1 MEPDT
6 RAAREEISFSHRP
19 HLPQNI
25 HVCWRWQGG
34 WARVRRERERGRFR
48 GIVHRDKLYAHVDD
62 LDLNRE
68 RFRDL

>member
-1 MEPDT
+1 MQPGKKSVSVIDQIFHKT
-6 RAAREEISFSHRP
+6 FMYVGGGRE
-19 HLPQNI
+19 
-25 HVCWRWQGG
+25 G
-34 WARVRRERERGRFR
+34 WARVRGGRERERGRFR